1 MIILASIRHTQ
12 VPLLKGDAVDHDEV
26 VQVVLSRGCSYRDS
40 SSLGFGVRR
49 VTDSNETDGMKSKR
63 WK

>member
-40 SSLGFGVRR
+40 SSLGFGVR
-49 VTDSNETDGMKSKR
+49 
-63 WK
+63 